1 MTALPIERP
10 PPEGADAAGLA
21 VLQARLDEDLS
32 RLNYPPANW
41 VQPVDHPAAG
51 RVVDVTIVGAG
62 MCGLAAAFSLLRL
75 GVRNI
80 RILDKAPAGR
90 EGPWVT
96 SARMETLR
104 SPKEL
109 TGPAAGMASLTF
121 RAWHEAQFGRDGWAR
136 LGRIPRTMWMDYL
149 GWYRTALR
157 LPVENGIEVTR
168 IIPEDG
174 LLRLDLAG
182 GAAPSM
188 LTRKVVMATGR
199 DGLGRPYAPEFVAG
213 LPHGVWAHSA
223 DDIDFTALAG
233 KRVVVVGAG
242 ASAMDNAAEA
252 LEHGATEVRLLVR
265 RPVMPRINK
274 LMGIGSAGFTAGFPM
289 LSEEWRW
296 RFMQYANREQ
306 TPAPR
311 NSTQRV
317 SRHPNAS
324 FHLGTG
330 IRGVTCAGGEL
341 RIDTTR
347 EKVFAADFMIL
358 ATGFT
363 VEVDVRPELAA
374 FADRIALWRDRYTP
388 PPELADAD
396 LGRHPYLGTAFEFTE
411 REPGT
416 APWLADIHCFNHASS
431 LSLGKV
437 SGDIPKVSDGAAWLA
452 QGIAGRFFR
461 ADVER
466 HWQWLVAYEKPE
478 LLGDEWTDAE
488 AE

>member
-1 MTALPIERP
+1 MPLDRP
-10 PPEGADAAGLA
+10 AREAGAPGLA
-21 VLQARLDEDLS
+21 ALQARLAEDLA

-41 VQPVDHPAAG
+41 VQPVAHPDVG
-51 RVVDVTIVGAG
+51 RVVDVVVVGAG
-62 MCGLAAAFSLLRL
+62 MCGLVAAFALLRL

-80 RILDKAPAGR
+80 RILDRSPAGM

-121 RAWHEAQFGRDGWAR
+121 RAWHEAQHGAAGWER
-136 LGRIPRTMWMDYL
+136 LGKIPRPMWMDYL
-149 GWYRTALR
+149 RWYRQALE
-157 LPVENGIEVTR
+157 LPVENGVEVR
-168 IIPEDG
+168 HIGPQDG

-182 GAAPSM
+182 AREGFVLA
-188 LTRKVVMATGR
+188 RKVVMATGR
-199 DGLGRPYAPEFVAG
+199 DGLGRPYVPPFADG
-213 LPHGVWAHSA
+213 LPRWRWAHSN
-223 DDIDFTALAG
+223 DEIDFRALAG

-252 LEHGATEVRLLVR
+252 LEHGAAEVRLLIR
-265 RPVMPRINK
+265 RKQMPRINK
-274 LMGIGSAGFTAGFPM
+274 LMGIGSAGFTAGFPL

-296 RFMQYANREQ
+296 RFMHYALTQQ

-317 SRHPNAS
+317 SRHPNAF

-330 IRGVTCAGGEL
+330 IRGVVATADGL
-341 RIDTTR
+341 AIDTTR
-347 EKVFAADFMIL
+347 NKPFAADFMIL

-363 VEVDVRPELAA
+363 IETTVRPELAGY
-374 FADRIALWRDRYTP
+374 ADRIALWADRFTP
-388 PPELADAD
+388 PPDLANAELAA
-396 LGRHPYLGTAFEFTE
+396 HPYLGSAFEFTE
-411 REPGT
+411 KLPGT
-416 APWLADIHCFNHASS
+416 APWLADIHCFNHAAS

-452 QGIAGRFFR
+452 QGIAGSFFR
-461 ADVER
+461 RDVER
-466 HWQWLVAYEKPE
+466 HWQWLQAYEKPE

-488 AE
+488 A